1 MEEQGSLAQKRRRT
15 WAPVTS
21 TSARCTL
28 QLRASEWTY
37 ENILRCSIISTRK
50 ETYLKQNG
58 NCQQPQG
65 SRICDLQKSSTAIL
79 LFLLTCLDGFND
91 SRHGAI
97 ARVWQVAALNHILYL
112 WQMTKLAFLNQADSS
127 SLLKRY
133 ATCSMGTCRLLSFM
147 QLPTFSARKIF
158 DSVRGCCS
166 KVELDCYKTFRKTA
180 ITFVF
185 FTFAQLRQAIARQ
198 TSCLVFRYC
207 SKVEMEYFACGGT
220 RFTSTKET

>member
-97 ARVWQVAALNHILYL
+97 ARVWQVAALNHIHKYRSGK
-112 WQMTKLAFLNQADSS
+112 WQS
-127 SLLKRY
+127 SLFWTRRTLPVYLKGMLHAVWVHAGFSVSCNYQPFQRAKY
-133 ATCSMGTCRLLSFM
+133 LIQSGAVAPKSNWTVTRHSGKLLLHSC
-147 QLPTFSARKIF
+147 FSLSRNYGKP
-158 DSVRGCCS
+158 
-166 KVELDCYKTFRKTA
+166 
-180 ITFVF
+180 
-185 FTFAQLRQAIARQ
+185 
-198 TSCLVFRYC
+198 
-207 SKVEMEYFACGGT
+207 
-220 RFTSTKET
+220 